1 MGLLAWGVDSADLR
15 CTPAHEPPRG
25 VVGGGTSELEHP
37 ELERRLL
44 WNHELER
51 PGLERP
57 SRNTP
62 SASRD
67 LAESRRLFACLARE
81 AAQSARG
88 TRRGRR
94 REGHWNAVLVDRIR
108 ACFSSTTARV
118 FPARRRQMQS
128 TAADARSAA
137 HVCSHLLAPRPIV
150 AVGRGLPE
158 HRALFPSITARMRR
172 LHTLVLAR
180 TEGHARQSPHDR
192 RRMLVAE
199 AQAKA
204 EAARATEALT
214 ALFAD
219 ALLAQLRGAAS
230 WSEEGPSL
238 SGLGWTRMC
247 RPHRPR
253 TRSLSLRSAR
263 PTSPRC
269 SPQTSRPSA
278 VA

>member
-118 FPARRRQMQS
+118 FPARRRQH
-128 TAADARSAA
+128 AVHRSRRAERGA
-137 HVCSHLLAPRPIV
+137 CLLASSCAAPPRR
-150 AVGRGLPE
+150 GRAGAAR
-158 HRALFPSITARMRR
+158 HRALFPASPHECGDLDI
-172 LHTLVLAR
+172 LVLAQ
-180 TEGHARQSPHDR
+180 TDWHARQSLTTGARQGRMLAGR
-192 RRMLVAE
+192 RRFRRM
-199 AQAKA
+199 
-204 EAARATEALT
+204 
-214 ALFAD
+214 
-219 ALLAQLRGAAS
+219 
-230 WSEEGPSL
+230 GPS
-238 SGLGWTRMC
+238 
-247 RPHRPR
+247 
-253 TRSLSLRSAR
+253 
-263 PTSPRC
+263 
-269 SPQTSRPSA
+269 
-278 VA
+278 

>member
-1 MGLLAWGVDSADLR
+1 MRSVATGANATG
-15 CTPAHEPPRG
+15 RG
-25 VVGGGTSELEHP
+25 EDGAYEH
-37 ELERRLL
+37 R
-44 WNHELER
+44 
-51 PGLERP
+51 
-57 SRNTP
+57 
-62 SASRD
+62 
-67 LAESRRLFACLARE
+67 
-81 AAQSARG
+81 
-88 TRRGRR
+88 
-94 REGHWNAVLVDRIR
+94 WNAVLVVASGRV
-108 ACFSSTTARV
+108 SARQRCAS
-118 FPARRRQMQS
+118 FPSGGASMQS
-128 TAADARSAA
+128 TTTGARSAA

-172 LHTLVLAR
+172 LDTLVLAR